1 MMDWFTILLTESLKI
16 SILRSENNDVT
27 DQKSPF
33 FYVPSDSYSFFS
45 VGEVVQDLS
54 MQTSDTNIIF
64 NFRIQLDSKYQI
76 IDRKV
81 YSLGD
86 MFGQIGGMDSILV
99 SIGTL
104 FMAVFSP
111 KIYAASLLSTFYQV
125 RNEGFDNKIHSKEL
139 VEENKEL
146 QLSRLEL
153 KFKNPNAVFSNRS
166 LRVFI
171 IKNPL
176 IFTSVLL
183 FTY

>member
-1 MMDWFTILLTESLKI
+1 ML
-16 SILRSENNDVT
+16 ILRSENNEVT

-33 FYVPSDSYSFFS
+33 FYVPADAYSFFS
-45 VGEVVQDLS
+45 VGEVVQDMS
-54 MQTSDTNIIF
+54 IQTSDSNVVF
-64 NFRIQLDSKYQI
+64 NFRIELDSKYQT

-99 SIGTL
+99 SIGSL
-104 FMAVFSP
+104 FMALFSP

-146 QLSRLEL
+146 QLSKLEL
-153 KFKNPNAVFSNRS
+153 KCRNQNVVFSNKS
-166 LRVFI
+166 AENFLKIIHFI
-171 IKNPL
+171 FILAIL
-176 IFTSVLL
+176 I
-183 FTY
+183 TY